1 MSDEQP
7 EGGDVEQAPPKN
19 ILKVEQIVAGLSQIS
34 KTHDGSSYAF
44 TNLTL
49 EEKELEEL
57 GESLR
62 NYQHLRFLSLSK
74 NQLKEIAEIIYL
86 PYLLTIN
93 AAENQIASIDF
104 LSIAQDSLGYLQ
116 ALNLT
121 KNKLTKLP
129 AIPLPRLS
137 RLLLSENEI
146 ASCEGFRGH
155 ATVLHLDLSK
165 NKLASTAG
173 LSNMPQL
180 QVLELGENEIADITT
195 GL

>member
-1 MSDEQP
+1 M
-7 EGGDVEQAPPKN
+7 
-19 ILKVEQIVAGLSQIS
+19 
-34 KTHDGSSYAF
+34 
-44 TNLTL
+44 
-49 EEKELEEL
+49 
-57 GESLR
+57 
-62 NYQHLRFLSLSK
+62 
-74 NQLKEIAEIIYL
+74 
-86 PYLLTIN
+86 
-93 AAENQIASIDF
+93 
-104 LSIAQDSLGYLQ
+104 Q
-116 ALNLT
+116 ALNLI